1 MQKDSSDLKT
11 DSPDSAAEVEGG
23 RPGRVLFSPVVLMAM
38 VAMIGAVSFG
48 VVAALLADNP
58 RTAPPGYFGTVA
70 TLSGEASADLSR
82 LAPESVLAGCQA
94 EETSSCQAQE
104 VNAEEAAERLG
115 TLANAIGA
123 STPPFRAVVWHAAY
137 LDALSELRV
146 SWLAQA
152 EALAAR
158 NTDAFDAAVAR
169 TRAAVRGEESLIE
182 QFNQDFADELG

>member
-1 MQKDSSDLKT
+1 MQKDSSDPMA
-11 DSPDSAAEVEGG
+11 DSPDSEAEGG
-23 RPGRVLFSPVVLMAM
+23 RPSRFLFSPVVLMAM
-38 VAMIGAVSFG
+38 VAMVGAISFG

-58 RTAPPGYFGTVA
+58 RTEPGYFGTVA
-70 TLSGEASADLSR
+70 RLSEEATADLAE

-94 EETSSCQAQE
+94 GETSSCRAQE
-104 VNAEEAAERLG
+104 VNAAAAAERLG

-137 LDALSELRV
+137 LDALSELRA

-158 NTDAFDAAVAR
+158 DADAFDAAVAR
-169 TRAAVRGEESLIE
+169 TRAAVRGEESLVE
-182 QFNQDFADELG
+182 QFNEDFADELG

>member
-1 MQKDSSDLKT
+1 MQKDSSDLQT

-94 EETSSCQAQE
+94 EETSSCRAQE
-104 VNAEEAAERLG
+104 VNAEAAAARLG

-137 LDALSELRV
+137 LDALSELRG

-158 NTDAFDAAVAR
+158 DADAFDAAVAR